1 MSDKR
6 LLDNLEKI
14 GVRHFSYSSG
24 SSHLAR
30 FIFNYV
36 HRSAEDRRKDVI
48 GEAGAIGTAVHTAV
62 QENIAHGIDIDDA
75 IKAAVIYF
83 DEHPACEDLVK
94 RERFREVI
102 APMST
107 NLVEILHQSG
117 FTNCEEEHKFS
128 VELPDIALPVIGFV
142 DLVGDGIFA
151 EIKTKCPVKTRKLK
165 DGSQGWG
172 KGRIPASEPEH
183 AHVMQAALYQYAMG
197 LTPSI
202 CYTAEHEAKIF
213 TPFNCKSL
221 QQANLDRSLE
231 EFRQK
236 LLMKQNLIRLS
247 PDAKKLA
254 SIVDPEWSHIYIWKI
269 DDELRKE
276 AKNLWQL

>member
-1 MSDKR
+1 
-6 LLDNLEKI
+6 
-14 GVRHFSYSSG
+14 
-24 SSHLAR
+24 
-30 FIFNYV
+30 
-36 HRSAEDRRKDVI
+36 I

-62 QENIAHGIDIDDA
+62 QENIAHGVDIDDA

-151 EIKTKCPVKTRKLK
+151 EIKTKCPVKTRKTKRWLTRL
-165 DGSQGWG
+165 G
-172 KGRIPASEPEH
+172 KG
-183 AHVMQAALYQYAMG
+183 
-197 LTPSI
+197 
-202 CYTAEHEAKIF
+202 
-213 TPFNCKSL
+213 
-221 QQANLDRSLE
+221 
-231 EFRQK
+231 
-236 LLMKQNLIRLS
+236 
-247 PDAKKLA
+247 
-254 SIVDPEWSHIYIWKI
+254 SHPC
-269 DDELRKE
+269 
-276 AKNLWQL
+276 N